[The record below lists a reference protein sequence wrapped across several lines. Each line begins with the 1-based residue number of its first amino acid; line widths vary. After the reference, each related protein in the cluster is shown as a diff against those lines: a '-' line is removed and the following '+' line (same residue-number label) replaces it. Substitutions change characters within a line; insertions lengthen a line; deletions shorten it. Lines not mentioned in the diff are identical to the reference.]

1 MQGTAQ
7 HVPCATQR
15 SCRMMMRMPLLLSL
29 CAGIIAVSAGSA
41 QGAPMRLLLPGTPTT
56 FALPQISCA

>member
-1 MQGTAQ
+1 MQATAQ

>member
-1 MQGTAQ
+1 
-7 HVPCATQR
+7 
-15 SCRMMMRMPLLLSL
+15 MMMRHGMPLLLSL